1 MAITNNNK
9 STVRDGLVY
18 VTANPLTGKIAKFW
32 DSPQFMVV
40 GIIAAL
46 IIFMYSGFALII
58 TLVTSLIMYINI
70 KSPRTMPLKTP
81 KSSGAKIDKG
91 SLQAGTE
98 RKLTEA
104 KAITCIGIDRETGV
118 QVWEDSDNERR
129 HTAFIATT
137 GSGKTFGLR
146 FNMMMALVQTT
157 GVIAVDGKGDIELP
171 LEAVSIIR
179 RFLRDDDIRILNFKQ
194 GNRNVYSENGTP
206 RTNTFNPFA
215 TGSSTYIAEVLKA
228 LLSGDEGGGKGDM
241 WQKRAEAMCENI
253 AKMSTYK
260 RDHSDFKIRPTAIA
274 EMLELRELCRIYADK
289 NIPQEYKN
297 SLKNY
302 FITLPDFEIEQVPS
316 YAAGEP
322 FQGKIL
328 EQHGY
333 VAMQLQPTL
342 QVLSDL
348 YGFIFDTD
356 SPEIDLKDV
365 VINNRF
371 LMVLLPA
378 MEQSEGTL
386 RNTGKIILAALK
398 GMIAGELGSR
408 FEGNVKEILSERACS
423 DPAPFKT
430 FFDECGYYAA
440 ISGIEILPAQGRGLG
455 FAFQF
460 ICQVYTD
467 LEKGGKETADIIW
480 GNCNNKTIGKTESES
495 TYNKVNDRLGETTV
509 MVKEGVDIRTGEVF
523 NSRVNTDRIAYVKRR
538 RLEMQDLTVLREGQ
552 YYHITN
558 DKLIA
563 IQMGDPQ
570 IKRKVSETRYN
581 QLVGLAP
588 IPEKVQLML
597 SRDYSTII
605 NRFKKNLKGG
615 KDNAVKLDSLPT
627 LRGVI
632 NLYRA
637 KVQGI
642 QSNHDTLT
650 LFQKGLYDIS
660 MRANDDLESLSTER
674 MGAMIGKIVV
684 TESEKSKDTI
694 KNNNDDVVARTPST
708 TNIDD
713 LSSDNTSKGDWG
725 VISSK
730 EGEYKDFSYD
740 KPSSFDDESRLEEV
754 SELEGELEYLK
765 LQLEGGSI
773 SQEEYDEE
781 VSIIRRELAS
791 TDLDNEIEDYEGD
804 SSGGD
809 TEDDTSDPFEAAVE
823 LDTYSIEQLD
833 IDSLTS
839 HEEKDKAPFNESI
852 YPSEN
857 IKEFSESR
865 TYQKAAEVIAQL
877 EKTFQID
884 I

>member
-1 MAITNNNK
+1 MAITNNSK

-18 VTANPLTGKIAKFW
+18 VSSNPILGKLAKFW
-32 DSPQFMVV
+32 DSPQFMLV
-40 GIIAAL
+40 GVAAAM
-46 IIFMYSGFALII
+46 IIFLYSGYALII
-58 TLVTSLIMYINI
+58 TLVTSLVMYINI
-70 KSPRTMPLKTP
+70 KSPRVMPLKMP
-81 KSSGAKIDKG
+81 KSSGAKVDRG

-98 RKLTEA
+98 RTTTEA

-129 HTAFIATT
+129 HNFFAATT
-137 GSGKTFGLR
+137 GSGKTYGLR
-146 FNMMMALVQTT
+146 FNMMMALTQTT

-171 LEAVSIIR
+171 LEAVSIVR
-179 RFLRDDDIRILNFKQ
+179 RFMRDDDIRILNFKQ
-194 GNRNVYSENGTP
+194 GNRNVYSESGTP

-228 LLSGDEGGGKGDM
+228 LLSGDEGGKGDM

-274 EMLELRELCRIYADK
+274 EMLELRELCRIYVDK

-302 FITLPDFEIEQVPS
+302 FVTLPDFELEQVPS
-316 YAAGEP
+316 YAAGEA

-386 RNTGKIILAALK
+386 QNTGKIILAALK
-398 GMIAGELGSR
+398 GMIAGELGSS
-408 FEGNVKEILSERACS
+408 FEGNVKETLSERACS

-480 GNCNNKTIGKTESES
+480 GNCNNKTIGKTETES

-509 MVKEGVDIRTGEVF
+509 MVKEGIDIRSGEVMS
-523 NSRVNTDRIAYVKRR
+523 SRVNTDRIAYVKRR

-552 YYHITN
+552 YYYITN
-558 DKLIA
+558 DKLISL
-563 IQMGDPQ
+563 QMGDPQ
-570 IKRKVSETRYN
+570 IKSKVSETRYN
-581 QLVGLAP
+581 QLIGLAP
-588 IPEKVQLML
+588 ISEKVQLML
-597 SRDYSTII
+597 SRDYTTAI
-605 NRFKKNLKGG
+605 NRFKRNLKGAN
-615 KDNAVKLDSLPT
+615 DNAIKLDSLPT

-637 KVQGI
+637 KVQGV
-642 QSNHDTLT
+642 QNNHDTLT

-660 MRANDDLESLSTER
+660 MKANDDLENLSSDR
-674 MGAMIGKIVV
+674 MGAMISKIVV
-684 TESEKSKDTI
+684 DETDKNKSDSDSSD
-694 KNNNDDVVARTPST
+694 DDVLASRPSS
-708 TNIDD
+708 TNIDE
-713 LSSDNTSKGDWG
+713 LASNDNSDWG
-725 VISSK
+725 AIPTNDEGYK
-730 EGEYKDFSYD
+730 EFSYN

-773 SQEEYDEE
+773 SQDEYDEE
-781 VSIIRRELAS
+781 VSIIKSELEENN
-791 TDLDNEIEDYEGD
+791 TTPGDEDAEGV
-804 SSGGD
+804 GYAEEG
-809 TEDDTSDPFEAAVE
+809 EDDGSGDPFEAAIE
-823 LDTYSIEQLD
+823 QDTYSIEQLN
-833 IDSLTS
+833 IDSLTNI
-839 HEEKDKAPFNESI
+839 EKDNTPFNDES
-852 YPSEN
+852 YPSDKGN
-857 IKEFSESR
+857 EFTETR
-865 TYQKAAEVIAQL
+865 TYQKAADVIAQL